1 VFFKRKPPMDINN
14 PVRRDP
20 NHGNGG
26 EPPRPIDPDET
37 AALIEQLQ
45 SDLAKSSL
53 ELDEARAAHKQA
65 LADFQNYQR
74 RALTNEQ
81 QAREQGVRG
90 VLFGVINIVDHFEM
104 ALSLDPEKTTA
115 KQVIGGVLMIKDE
128 LLQALQA
135 QGMGVIKPAKNGDFD
150 PTRHE
155 AIMQQA
161 AEGVQPGRVVATLR
175 LGYTLNDR
183 VIRPAQVSI
192 APK

>member
-1 VFFKRKPPMDINN
+1 MFFKRKPPMDINN
-14 PVRRDP
+14 PVRPDP
-20 NHGNGG
+20 NHGPGG
-26 EPPRPIDPDET
+26 QDPRPIDPDET

-53 ELDEARAAHKQA
+53 ELSEARAAHKQA

-74 RALTNEQ
+74 RALINEQ
-81 QAREQGVRG
+81 QAREQGIRG

-115 KQVIGGVLMIKDE
+115 KQVIGGVSMIKDE

-135 QGMGVIKPAKNGDFD
+135 QGMGVIKPAPNGEFD
-150 PTRHE
+150 PMRHE

-161 AEGVQPGRVVATLR
+161 AEGVHPGHVVATLR